1 MQDLA
6 AHCPVALI
14 QTGPEGFTKE
24 AALAKALGLIR
35 EAGRQGAG
43 LIVLPELLIPGYPYG
58 LTYGFSV
65 GRRTAPGRADWLRY
79 YQASILCPGP
89 ECEAL
94 GRAAAAAK
102 AYVSIGV
109 SERSPRGA
117 TLYNTN
123 LIFTPRGE
131 LAAVHRKLK
140 PTGAERCL
148 WGEAQQGYFPVV
160 DSPWGPLG
168 CLICWESYMPLAR
181 LALYEKGITIYISCN
196 TNDNPEWQDTIKHIA
211 LEGHVFFLNCD
222 QYLTKAMYPADL
234 ACQEEL
240 AALPELLCRGGSCV
254 VDPYGHYVTEPL
266 WDREAIIYAD
276 LDLEQVVASRMEF
289 EAAGHYARPD
299 VCHFSFEDK

>member
-1 MQDLA
+1 MKDLA
-6 AHCPVALI
+6 KSCPVAVI
-14 QTGPEGFTKE
+14 QTGPAGFDKTE
-24 AALAKALGLIR
+24 TLAKAVALIE
-35 EAGRQGAG
+35 EAGKQGAG

-79 YQASILCPGP
+79 YEESILCPGP

-94 GRAAAAAK
+94 GKAAK
-102 AYVSIGV
+102 AAKAFVSIGV
-109 SERSPRGA
+109 SERSFKGA

-123 LIFTPRGE
+123 LIFTPEGE

-140 PTGAERCL
+140 PTGAERCV
-148 WGEAQQGYFPVV
+148 WGDADKGYFPTVE
-160 DSPWGPLG
+160 SPWGPLG

-181 LALYEKGITIYISCN
+181 VALYEKGITIYISCN

-211 LEGHVFFLNCD
+211 IEGHVFFINCD
-222 QYLTKAMYPADL
+222 QFIAKAMYPADL
-234 ACQEEL
+234 ACKEEV
-240 AALPELLCRGGSCV
+240 AALPEVVCRGGSCI
-254 VDPYGHYVTEPL
+254 VDPFGHYVTEPV
-266 WDREAIIYAD
+266 WDKEAVIYAE
-276 LDLEQVVASRMEF
+276 LDMKQAIASRMEF